1 MLMRDKPIEI
11 SYVGFGDI
19 LKKIKNL
26 GMLTDHLITPEE
38 KLSKQQRIEENRRI
52 RSREIIH
59 KNAFETTTTG
69 TRCELV
75 SMNKTNY

>member
-1 MLMRDKPIEI
+1 MR
-11 SYVGFGDI
+11 
-19 LKKIKNL
+19 
-26 GMLTDHLITPEE
+26 TDHLITPEE

-52 RSREIIH
+52 RSTKVIH

-75 SMNKTNY
+75 SMNKKNY